1 MIKEKE
7 ASLSLEQQQALEIL
21 QSGENIFLT
30 GGAGSGKSFLIRQF
44 LRSENPKIFPILAST
59 GAAAVLIGGRT
70 FHSFFGL
77 GIMDGGPQK
86 TLERIKSDPR
96 TLKRIAGVEGIV
108 IDEISMIPGSAFEVA
123 EKAARIARANE
134 LPWGGLRVIAVGDF
148 AQLPP
153 VTRSGERE
161 WCFQSLS
168 WERSGFQVCLLK
180 HNQRVQKDTLFLD
193 VLADAREGQMTERL
207 KQFLNARVR
216 KDQIED
222 KAPRLFPRRDQSE
235 EFNMRELGLLK
246 TPLVRIPS
254 IYLGQEKQIE
264 VLKKAAPVPGELV
277 LKEGAH
283 VLFIQNDPQKRW
295 INGTRGV
302 ISEIAPDKIIV
313 EKSRGREV
321 TVDKVQFAIQNA
333 EGEVVASVIQFP
345 LTLAYAT
352 TIHKSQGATMDQLW
366 VDLGRLWEPGHAYV
380 ALSRLSSAEGL
391 NVLSWSP
398 RSFITDPAVR
408 RFYQQLKE
416 ESLIRQN

>member
-1 MIKEKE
+1 
-7 ASLSLEQQQALEIL
+7 
-21 QSGENIFLT
+21 
-30 GGAGSGKSFLIRQF
+30 
-44 LRSENPKIFPILAST
+44 
-59 GAAAVLIGGRT
+59 
-70 FHSFFGL
+70 
-77 GIMDGGPQK
+77 
-86 TLERIKSDPR
+86 
-96 TLKRIAGVEGIV
+96 
-108 IDEISMIPGSAFEVA
+108 
-123 EKAARIARANE
+123 
-134 LPWGGLRVIAVGDF
+134 
-148 AQLPP
+148 
-153 VTRSGERE
+153 
-161 WCFQSLS
+161 
-168 WERSGFQVCLLK
+168 
-180 HNQRVQKDTLFLD
+180 
-193 VLADAREGQMTERL
+193 
-207 KQFLNARVR
+207 
-216 KDQIED
+216 
-222 KAPRLFPRRDQSE
+222 
-235 EFNMRELGLLK
+235 
-246 TPLVRIPS
+246 
-254 IYLGQEKQIE
+254 LGQEKQIE